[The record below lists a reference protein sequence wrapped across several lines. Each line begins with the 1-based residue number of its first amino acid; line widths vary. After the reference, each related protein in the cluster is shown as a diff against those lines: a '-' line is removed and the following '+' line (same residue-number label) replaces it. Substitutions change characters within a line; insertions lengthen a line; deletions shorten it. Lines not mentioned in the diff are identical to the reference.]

1 MFLCFGGKY
10 QTAKTMDSNLLSP
23 CELLPMI
30 TEENCLVN
38 LDYNMVSSDCDD
50 IFSNYIFDTNE
61 SKQSFDANDNNTVS
75 YIPDGIMNL
84 FDIPKSINEK
94 CGNTQLTDNL
104 KSNVTAER
112 FQSLDFRENASAYHP
127 KKRNKYSYDRQ
138 TGYRKPYITECN
150 KSSSDSGKFSSLATT
165 SDSNSYIEKAHVY
178 IQYKSKHPD
187 LTFLSF
193 TNN

>member
-1 MFLCFGGKY
+1 
-10 QTAKTMDSNLLSP
+10 MDSNLLSP

-30 TEENCLVN
+30 TEENCMVN
-38 LDYNMVSSDCDD
+38 VDYNVASADCDD
-50 IFSNYIFDTNE
+50 IFSDYIFDTNE
-61 SKQSFDANDNNTVS
+61 SKQSFDTSNNNTVS

-84 FDIPKSINEK
+84 FDIPKSINGK
-94 CGNTQLTDNL
+94 CANTPLTDNL

-112 FQSLDFRENASAYHP
+112 FQSLNFRENACAYHP
-127 KKRNKYSYDRQ
+127 KKRNKYSYDREN
-138 TGYRKPYITECN
+138 GYRKPYVTECS
-150 KSSSDSGKFSSLATT
+150 KSSSESGKFSSAMTT